1 MRQRATVEAVQ
12 GNMAVVSVLRE
23 SACSGDCHK
32 CAGCGAV
39 KQTIQICAQ
48 NPIGARGGDR
58 VYVES
63 STATVLWAAVVVYL
77 MPIVGFFAGY
87 ALGFR
92 IERIGLLATAGFFLG
107 WIPALC
113 YNAYVKKRPP
123 VYTLIG
129 FMERES
135 ET

>member
-1 MRQRATVEAVQ
+1 MRQRGTIEAVSD
-12 GNMAVVSVLRE
+12 GIAVISVVRE

-39 KQTIQICAQ
+39 TQTLQIRGI
-48 NPIGARGGDR
+48 NLIGAVKGDK

-63 STATVLWAAVVVYL
+63 SSGPVLWATALVYL
-77 MPIVGFFAGY
+77 VPILTFFLGYWLGSLSHRITLWSVVGFA
-87 ALGFR
+87 
-92 IERIGLLATAGFFLG
+92 LG

-123 VYTLIG
+123 TYTVVAYAD
-129 FMERES
+129 RD
-135 ET
+135 